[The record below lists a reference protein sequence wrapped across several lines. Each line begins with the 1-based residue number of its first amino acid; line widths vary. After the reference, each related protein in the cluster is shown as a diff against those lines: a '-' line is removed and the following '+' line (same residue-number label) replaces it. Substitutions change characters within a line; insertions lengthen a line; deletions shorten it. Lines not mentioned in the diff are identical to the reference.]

1 MKKTLLGILIL
12 AISTFKILGQ
22 IPAKTIPEFRLFK
35 RTGKDFTKQDLPAGK
50 MSFFFFFDPDCD
62 HCQHAM
68 TEFNKKYKSFSST
81 SVCLVSVD
89 NWNKIDYFMKTYGT
103 QVRQQKNV
111 ISLRDSLNQ
120 FITKFQPR
128 RYPAM
133 FLYSAHGN
141 IMDYEDT
148 PEAVFRFV
156 RLIDASPSSIKK

>member
-1 MKKTLLGILIL
+1 MKKTMLGVLIL
-12 AISTFKILGQ
+12 AISTFKIFGQ
-22 IPAKTIPEFRLFK
+22 IPAKSIPEFRLFK
-35 RTGKDFTKQDLPAGK
+35 RTGKAFTKQDLPVGK
-50 MSFFFFFDPDCD
+50 MLFFFFFDPECD
-62 HCQHAM
+62 HCQRAM
-68 TEFNKKYKSFSST
+68 SEFGKKYKSFSST

-89 NWNKIDYFMKTYGT
+89 SWKKMDDFMKTYGN

-111 ISLRDSLNQ
+111 ILLRDSLNQ

-133 FLYSAHGN
+133 FLYSAHGD

-156 RLIDASPSSIKK
+156 RLFDTSPSSIKK